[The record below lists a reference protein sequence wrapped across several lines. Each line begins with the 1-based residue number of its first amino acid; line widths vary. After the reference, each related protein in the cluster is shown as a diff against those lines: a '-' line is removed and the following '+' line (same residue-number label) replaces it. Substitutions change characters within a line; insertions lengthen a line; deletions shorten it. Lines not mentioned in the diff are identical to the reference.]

1 MLNAKIT
8 AWKCAQNTVDIGAL
22 HTKQYRSYIRTCSL
36 LKNKMRLEV
45 IYHISS
51 CTFFSPTDVYYTTE
65 FVFYVAGKCYDKNI
79 DPSQQ
84 KIYRGRASLSTR
96 WQHAIWW
103 WWQENTCVASTMTRL
118 QTSHDTH
125 LACHAYCACGCQ
137 HAFVFHLHM
146 HATSATIK
154 KKKTSVLL
162 LSVLAVSLHVYPGM
176 RPSMTLT
183 MDHIFFLNLHAVLV
197 QISFAKG

>member
-1 MLNAKIT
+1 MQKLQHENVHKIQWILVHCT
-8 AWKCAQNTVDIGAL
+8 RNSTEATSELAVSWRTKWGWKLYTIFL
-22 HTKQYRSYIRTCSL
+22 HA
-36 LKNKMRLEV
+36 
-45 IYHISS
+45 HF
-51 CTFFSPTDVYYTTE
+51 FFSPTDVYYTTE

-118 QTSHDTH
+118 QTSHDTR

-137 HAFVFHLHM
+137 HAFVFHSHM
-146 HATSATIK
+146 HATSAT
-154 KKKTSVLL
+154 T
-162 LSVLAVSLHVYPGM
+162 
-176 RPSMTLT
+176 
-183 MDHIFFLNLHAVLV
+183 
-197 QISFAKG
+197 

>member
-1 MLNAKIT
+1 MTTQCLFLFLLSFCFCRQFLKCFIALCSSRFKITYCMLNAKIT
-8 AWKCAQNTVDIGAL
+8 ARKCAQNTVDIGAL

-103 WWQENTCVASTMTRL
+103 
-118 QTSHDTH
+118 
-125 LACHAYCACGCQ
+125 
-137 HAFVFHLHM
+137 
-146 HATSATIK
+146 
-154 KKKTSVLL
+154 
-162 LSVLAVSLHVYPGM
+162 
-176 RPSMTLT
+176 
-183 MDHIFFLNLHAVLV
+183 
-197 QISFAKG
+197 

>member
-154 KKKTSVLL
+154 KKRHLCYCFQYWLYLCTYILEWDL
-162 LSVLAVSLHVYPGM
+162 
-176 RPSMTLT
+176 RWLT